1 MKKNKKY
8 FTLTMSCIMI
18 CTSILAAFP
27 LQASATGNS
36 NIISET
42 ELDRSAG
49 IYLEDKASIMLSN
62 ASDKNN
68 LKSGF
73 KTRTSN
79 TEKSLI
85 AAYRDRLAQK
95 GETYKDYNTDLE
107 ILSQYVGDDN
117 LLYVTAK
124 ETTMLTIA
132 ENNVDTG
139 YSANHTF
146 VYEQNGDD
154 WDLIEDR
161 QLEPTGLL
169 PLYQANQ
176 FVYNGVDS
184 SDADIPVIDDY
195 ESDVPEIE
203 ASIIKPDV
211 MEGDKISSRSGYNY
225 QAMATYLETYWENYN
240 PAYRSFANDGG
251 DCTNFVSQALKAG
264 GWADKLGWYKSSDNW
279 WYNEVNQTWSWV
291 NVDYLGSFARSS
303 GRCTMLDN
311 VWKLR
316 VGDFLQVKAANATT
330 KTHSMMVS
338 YYSNNTPYFTYHSS
352 NRYRRSMNQVLEDW
366 SGGTYYAYRT

>member
-1 MKKNKKY
+1 
-8 FTLTMSCIMI
+8 MI